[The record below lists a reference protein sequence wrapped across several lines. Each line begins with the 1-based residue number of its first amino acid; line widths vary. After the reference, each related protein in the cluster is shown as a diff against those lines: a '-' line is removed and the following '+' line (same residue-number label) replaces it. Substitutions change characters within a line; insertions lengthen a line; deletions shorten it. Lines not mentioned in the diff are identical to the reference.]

1 MTSLREPTEAMRQR
15 AKELGLQ
22 EGALFYAPKDWAR
35 DEFGRFAEVDGGAL
49 AETAIEQGGF
59 TYEPV
64 TGNSPEVGVAVSP
77 YPEHSHHISGDAS
90 VEDIADEIERYVE
103 DQGELLEDLDHHL
116 GGWYDEVNDEIV
128 LDVSVVRDREEAI
141 GIMEEF
147 GEDAVFDL
155 GALEEIRRED
165 VTKHAEEEPA
175 RPGGHRQARGVPR
188 ARKAHQAAARTS
200 EASLFWRGEVAK
212 DQWER
217 DERGRFAETG
227 AGGAGGGEPLTRA
240 AVGAHHAD
248 VKGRIGDVGGQV
260 QRELVG
266 RPDNDELDPANVE
279 LNVARMGVE
288 GAEMWADGA
297 LDDVRGGD
305 LEEAERKLDFADDL
319 LDDAEMRVEQVRERE
334 EGAAPGVQ
342 LDPDSDVRPVDETP
356 RGTLSVA
363 DRGAA
368 YRETGLGNEGS
379 AARFAQR
386 AEQMQA
392 SLANAD
398 IVAVEEMGD
407 AQGIERVTMSDGTV
421 MMRRPDGGT
430 PGGGGW
436 GTDRVATNDYA
447 ASKVAE
453 AIGMGDNVPAVV
465 TENTEGEHIVTYQEF
480 MADADVMGGD
490 PRDLV
495 ALDTV
500 IGNSDRHGGNT
511 MRAADGSTIGIDHG
525 LAQFHENTGQFGSDL
540 VINALGEDFD
550 YEAASD
556 NLWEAK
562 QEAELNGAIAAAQN
576 IETVMNNIDAAQR
589 IIEERGGEPS
599 ALNPDDPFAA
609 L

>member
-175 RPGGHRQARGVPR
+175 RPGGHREARGVPR

-212 DQWER
+212 HDHWER

-227 AGGAGGGEPLTRA
+227 AGGAGGGEPLNRA
-240 AVGAHHAD
+240 QVGARHAE
-248 VKGRIGDVGGQV
+248 VMGRIGGVGREV
-260 QRELVG
+260 NRELAAQPNNLKLVNARQNIEG
-266 RPDNDELDPANVE
+266 AYEWTDAALIDVREKELEGAQQKLDLADELVDA
-279 LNVARMGVE
+279 
-288 GAEMWADGA
+288 AEQDI
-297 LDDVRGGD
+297 
-305 LEEAERKLDFADDL
+305 AE
-319 LDDAEMRVEQVRERE
+319 VRE
-334 EGAAPGVQ
+334 EGTPDESPLVQ
-342 LDPDSDVRPVDETP
+342 LSPNADVRPNDETP

-363 DRGAA
+363 DRGAT

-392 SLANAD
+392 SLANAE
-398 IVAVEEMGD
+398 ILAVEELGD

-430 PGGGGW
+430 PGGGGYMT
-436 GTDRVATNDYA
+436 GRVATNDYA

-490 PRDLV
+490 ARDLA
-495 ALDTV
+495 ALDQV
-500 IGNSDRHGGNT
+500 IGNSDRHNGNT
-511 MRAADGSTIGIDHG
+511 MRAEDGTTIGIDHG
-525 LAQFHENTGQFGSDL
+525 LAQFRPMNDSPFEMSLAEDR
-540 VINALGEDFD
+540 LGDNFD

-576 IETVMNNIDAAQR
+576 IETVMNNLDAIKANR
-589 IIEERGGEPS
+589 DEREELRRGTEFEGV
-599 ALNPDDPFAA
+599 N
-609 L
+609 